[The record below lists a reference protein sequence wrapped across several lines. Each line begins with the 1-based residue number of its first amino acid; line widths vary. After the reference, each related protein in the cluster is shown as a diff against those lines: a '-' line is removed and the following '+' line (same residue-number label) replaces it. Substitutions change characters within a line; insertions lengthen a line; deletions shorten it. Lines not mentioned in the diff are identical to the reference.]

1 MKKLLASAT
10 AVTLLTVGYSSSAF
24 AAKSPNDTKNCG
36 HFKSQQ
42 DAQAFWDQNGYG
54 VGNDPHRLDNDK
66 DGIPCEDYKY
76 PKSTNTTTEN
86 KETTKP
92 QEQPKQENTKQEN
105 TKQENTK
112 QENTKQENTKQEN
125 TKQENTK
132 QENTKQEN
140 SKQNNQTT
148 NNKQE
153 QTKPQTTA
161 KETKK
166 NTNTVVKKETKKQGE
181 KLPNTASNGVTMMLA
196 SLGLALAGSVLM
208 FRRKKTNA

>member
-24 AAKSPNDTKNCG
+24 AAMSPNDTKNCG
-36 HFKSQQ
+36 YFKSQQ

-92 QEQPKQENTKQEN
+92 QE
-105 TKQENTK
+105 
-112 QENTKQENTKQEN
+112 
-125 TKQENTK
+125 
-132 QENTKQEN
+132 NTKQEN

-153 QTKPQTTA
+153 QTKPQTTV

-166 NTNTVVKKETKKQGE
+166 NTNTVVKKKTKKKGE

>member
-10 AVTLLTVGYSSSAF
+10 AFTLLTVGYSSAAF
-24 AAKSPNDTKNCG
+24 AEKNPNDKNCD
-36 HFKSQQ
+36 HFKNKQEVME
-42 DAQAFWDQNGYG
+42 FWHSNGYSAT
-54 VGNDPHRLDNDK
+54 NDPHDLDRDND
-66 DGIPCEDYKY
+66 GLPCEVKKGDYDQFLASKQ
-76 PKSTNTTTEN
+76 
-86 KETTKP
+86 TTKKEP
-92 QEQPKQENTKQEN
+92 V
-105 TKQENTK
+105 
-112 QENTKQENTKQEN
+112 
-125 TKQENTK
+125 
-132 QENTKQEN
+132 KQEN
-140 SKQNNQTT
+140 SNQNNQAT

-153 QTKPQTTA
+153 QTKTQTTA

>member
-10 AVTLLTVGYSSSAF
+10 AVTLLTVGYSSAAF
-24 AAKSPNDTKNCG
+24 AAKSPNDTKNCA

-76 PKSTNTTTEN
+76 PTSTNTTTEN

-92 QEQPKQENTKQEN
+92 QEQ
-105 TKQENTK
+105 
-112 QENTKQENTKQEN
+112 
-125 TKQENTK
+125 TK

-148 NNKQE
+148 NTN
-153 QTKPQTTA
+153 PQTAA

-181 KLPNTASNGVTMMLA
+181 KLPNTASNGFTMMLA

>member
-1 MKKLLASAT
+1 MEKIMKKLLASAT
-10 AVTLLTVGYSSSAF
+10 AVTLLTVGYSSSTF
-24 AAKSPNDTKNCG
+24 AAKSPNDKKNCG

-76 PKSTNTTTEN
+76 PKSTNTTTEHKEILILKNNLN
-86 KETTKP
+86 KKTINKRI
-92 QEQPKQENTKQEN
+92 QNKITKQ
-105 TKQENTK
+105 TK
-112 QENTKQENTKQEN
+112 
-125 TKQENTK
+125 
-132 QENTKQEN
+132 
-140 SKQNNQTT
+140 

-153 QTKPQTTA
+153 QTKPQTTV
-161 KETKK
+161 KEKKKK
-166 NTNTVVKKETKKQGE
+166 NTNTTVKKKTKKQGE

>member
-10 AVTLLTVGYSSSAF
+10 AFTLLTVGYSSAAF
-24 AAKSPNDTKNCG
+24 AEKNPNDKNCS
-36 HFKSQQ
+36 HFKNKQEVME
-42 DAQAFWDQNGYG
+42 FWHSNGYSAT
-54 VGNDPHRLDNDK
+54 NDPHDLDRDND
-66 DGIPCEDYKY
+66 GLPCEVKKGDYDQFLASKQ
-76 PKSTNTTTEN
+76 TTKKDEN
-86 KETTKP
+86 KP
-92 QEQPKQENTKQEN
+92 QEQTKQENNKQENTKQEPV
-105 TKQENTK
+105 
-112 QENTKQENTKQEN
+112 
-125 TKQENTK
+125 K

-166 NTNTVVKKETKKQGE
+166 NTNTVVKNETKKQGE

-196 SLGLALAGSVLM
+196 SAGLVLAGSILI

>member
-10 AVTLLTVGYSSSAF
+10 AVTLLTVGYSSAAF
-24 AAKSPNDTKNCG
+24 AEKNPNDKNCS
-36 HFKSQQ
+36 HFKNKQEVME
-42 DAQAFWDQNGYG
+42 FWHSNGYSAT
-54 VGNDPHRLDNDK
+54 NDPHDLDRDND
-66 DGIPCEDYKY
+66 GLPCEVKKGDYDQFLANKQ
-76 PKSTNTTTEN
+76 TTKKDEN
-86 KETTKP
+86 KP
-92 QEQPKQENTKQEN
+92 QEQTKQENNKQENTKQEPA
-105 TKQENTK
+105 KQEN
-112 QENTKQENTKQEN
+112 N
-125 TKQENTK
+125 
-132 QENTKQEN
+132 KQEN
-140 SKQNNQTT
+140 SKQNNQTI

-161 KETKK
+161 KEAKK

>member
-1 MKKLLASAT
+1 MIQ
-10 AVTLLTVGYSSSAF
+10 
-24 AAKSPNDTKNCG
+24 KNCG

-86 KETTKP
+86 KETTNP
-92 QEQPKQENTKQEN
+92 QEQPKQENN
-105 TKQENTK
+105 
-112 QENTKQENTKQEN
+112 
-125 TKQENTK
+125 
-132 QENTKQEN
+132 KQEN

-153 QTKPQTTA
+153 QTKPQTTV

-166 NTNTVVKKETKKQGE
+166 KY
-181 KLPNTASNGVTMMLA
+181 
-196 SLGLALAGSVLM
+196 
-208 FRRKKTNA
+208 

>member
-86 KETTKP
+86 KETNKP
-92 QEQPKQENTKQEN
+92 QEQP
-105 TKQENTK
+105 
-112 QENTKQENTKQEN
+112 
-125 TKQENTK
+125 K

>member
-76 PKSTNTTTEN
+76 PKSTNTTTEH
-86 KETTKP
+86 KETTNP
-92 QEQPKQENTKQEN
+92 QEQPKQEKN
-105 TKQENTK
+105 
-112 QENTKQENTKQEN
+112 
-125 TKQENTK
+125 
-132 QENTKQEN
+132 
-140 SKQNNQTT
+140 
-148 NNKQE
+148 E
-153 QTKPQTTA
+153 QP
-161 KETKK
+161 KK
-166 NTNTVVKKETKKQGE
+166 FK
-181 KLPNTASNGVTMMLA
+181 
-196 SLGLALAGSVLM
+196 
-208 FRRKKTNA
+208 RK

>member
-1 MKKLLASAT
+1 
-10 AVTLLTVGYSSSAF
+10 
-24 AAKSPNDTKNCG
+24 
-36 HFKSQQ
+36 
-42 DAQAFWDQNGYG
+42 
-54 VGNDPHRLDNDK
+54 
-66 DGIPCEDYKY
+66 
-76 PKSTNTTTEN
+76 
-86 KETTKP
+86 
-92 QEQPKQENTKQEN
+92 
-105 TKQENTK
+105 
-112 QENTKQENTKQEN
+112 
-125 TKQENTK
+125 K

-166 NTNTVVKKETKKQGE
+166 NTNTVVKKETRKQGE

>member
-10 AVTLLTVGYSSSAF
+10 AVTLLTVGYSSAAF

-36 HFKSQQ
+36 HFKNQQ
-42 DAQAFWDQNGYG
+42 EAQAFWDQNGYG
-54 VGNDPHRLDNDK
+54 VGNDPNRLDNDK

-76 PKSTNTTTEN
+76 PTNTNTTTDN

-92 QEQPKQENTKQEN
+92 QEQTKQEN
-105 TKQENTK
+105 TQ
-112 QENTKQENTKQEN
+112 
-125 TKQENTK
+125 
-132 QENTKQEN
+132 
-140 SKQNNQTT
+140 QNNQAS

-153 QTKPQTTA
+153 QTKQTT
-161 KETKK
+161 
-166 NTNTVVKKETKKQGE
+166 VKAETKKQGE

-196 SLGLALAGSVLM
+196 SAALVLAGSILV

>member
-112 QENTKQENTKQEN
+112 QEPV
-125 TKQENTK
+125 K

-166 NTNTVVKKETKKQGE
+166 N
-181 KLPNTASNGVTMMLA
+181 
-196 SLGLALAGSVLM
+196 
-208 FRRKKTNA
+208 

>member
-105 TKQENTK
+105 
-112 QENTKQENTKQEN
+112 
-125 TKQENTK
+125 
-132 QENTKQEN
+132 

-148 NNKQE
+148 NTTQE

-166 NTNTVVKKETKKQGE
+166 NTNTTVKKETKKQGE

>member
-10 AVTLLTVGYSSSAF
+10 AITLLTVGYSSSAF
-24 AAKSPNDTKNCG
+24 AAKSPNDTKNCE

-54 VGNDPHRLDNDK
+54 VGNDPHRLDNNK
-66 DGIPCEDYKY
+66 NGIPCEDYKY

-92 QEQPKQENTKQEN
+92 QEQPKQENT
-105 TKQENTK
+105 T
-112 QENTKQENTKQEN
+112 
-125 TKQENTK
+125 

-196 SLGLALAGSVLM
+196 SLGLASAGSVLM

>member
-105 TKQENTK
+105 
-112 QENTKQENTKQEN
+112 
-125 TKQENTK
+125 
-132 QENTKQEN
+132 

-196 SLGLALAGSVLM
+196 SLGLALAGAVLM

>member
-10 AVTLLTVGYSSSAF
+10 AVTLLTAGYSSSAF

-86 KETTKP
+86 KETTNP
-92 QEQPKQENTKQEN
+92 QEQPKQENN
-105 TKQENTK
+105 
-112 QENTKQENTKQEN
+112 
-125 TKQENTK
+125 
-132 QENTKQEN
+132 KQEN

-153 QTKPQTTA
+153 QTKPQTTV

-166 NTNTVVKKETKKQGE
+166 NTNTTVKKETKKQGE

>member
-10 AVTLLTVGYSSSAF
+10 AFTLLTVGYSSAAF
-24 AAKSPNDTKNCG
+24 AAKSPNDTKNCE

-42 DAQAFWDQNGYG
+42 EAQAFWDQNGYG

-76 PKSTNTTTEN
+76 PKSTNTTTDN

-92 QEQPKQENTKQEN
+92 QEQTTKKDENKPQEQVKQENAKKETV
-105 TKQENTK
+105 
-112 QENTKQENTKQEN
+112 
-125 TKQENTK
+125 
-132 QENTKQEN
+132 KQEN
-140 SKQNNQTT
+140 SNQNNQAT

-166 NTNTVVKKETKKQGE
+166 DTNTVVKKETKKQGE

>member
-105 TKQENTK
+105 
-112 QENTKQENTKQEN
+112 
-125 TKQENTK
+125 
-132 QENTKQEN
+132 

-148 NNKQE
+148 NTTQE

>member
-10 AVTLLTVGYSSSAF
+10 AVTLLTVGYSSAAF
-24 AAKSPNDTKNCG
+24 AEKNPNDKNCSY
-36 HFKSQQ
+36 FKNKQEVME
-42 DAQAFWDQNGYG
+42 FWHSNGYSAT
-54 VGNDPHRLDNDK
+54 NDPHDLDRDND
-66 DGIPCEDYKY
+66 GLPCEVKKGDYDQFLASKQ
-76 PKSTNTTTEN
+76 TTKKDEN
-86 KETTKP
+86 KP
-92 QEQPKQENTKQEN
+92 QEQTKQEN
-105 TKQENTK
+105 TKQEPAK
-112 QENTKQENTKQEN
+112 QENN
-125 TKQENTK
+125 
-132 QENTKQEN
+132 KQEN

-166 NTNTVVKKETKKQGE
+166 NTNAVVKKETKKQGE

>member
-10 AVTLLTVGYSSSAF
+10 AVTLLTVGYSSAAF

-36 HFKSQQ
+36 HFKNQQ
-42 DAQAFWDQNGYG
+42 EAQAFWDQNGYG
-54 VGNDPHRLDNDK
+54 VGNDPNRLDNDK

-76 PKSTNTTTEN
+76 PTNTNTTTDN

-92 QEQPKQENTKQEN
+92 QEQTKQEN
-105 TKQENTK
+105 TQ
-112 QENTKQENTKQEN
+112 Q
-125 TKQENTK
+125 
-132 QENTKQEN
+132 N
-140 SKQNNQTT
+140 SQAT

-153 QTKPQTTA
+153 QTKQTA
-161 KETKK
+161 
-166 NTNTVVKKETKKQGE
+166 VKAETKKQGE

-196 SLGLALAGSVLM
+196 SAALVLIGSILV

>member
-86 KETTKP
+86 KETNKP

-105 TKQENTK
+105 TKQEPV
-112 QENTKQENTKQEN
+112 
-125 TKQENTK
+125 K

>member
-36 HFKSQQ
+36 
-42 DAQAFWDQNGYG
+42 
-54 VGNDPHRLDNDK
+54 RLDNDK

-105 TKQENTK
+105 TKQEPV
-112 QENTKQENTKQEN
+112 
-125 TKQENTK
+125 K

>member
-1 MKKLLASAT
+1 MKKFLASAT
-10 AVTLLTVGYSSSAF
+10 AVTLLTVGYSSAAF
-24 AAKSPNDTKNCG
+24 AEKNPNDKDCG
-36 HFKSQQ
+36 HFKNKQEVME
-42 DAQAFWDQNGYG
+42 FWHSNGYSAT
-54 VGNDPHRLDNDK
+54 NDPHDLDRDND
-66 DGIPCEDYKY
+66 GLPCEVKKGDYDQFLASKQTV
-76 PKSTNTTTEN
+76 KKDEN
-86 KETTKP
+86 KP
-92 QEQPKQENTKQEN
+92 QEQ
-105 TKQENTK
+105 
-112 QENTKQENTKQEN
+112 
-125 TKQENTK
+125 
-132 QENTKQEN
+132 TKQEN